1 MSMILASG
9 SPRRKELLGMIC
21 PDFVVE
27 PSSFEE
33 AGLTAET
40 PALLAGLLARGKCL
54 AVAKDHPEEIVIGCD
69 TVVDCGGE
77 VFGKPAGKE
86 DARRMLTALSGADH
100 WVHTGVCIQ
109 RGEQR
114 EESVVSTKVRFYPLT
129 EEEIEEYISTEEPYD
144 KAGGYGI
151 QGHAALFC
159 EGIEGCYY
167 NVMGL
172 PVSKVARMLK
182 NFE

>member
-21 PDFVVE
+21 PDFIVKT
-27 PSSFEE
+27 SSFDES
-33 AGLTAET
+33 GVTAQT
-40 PALLAGLLARGKCL
+40 PALLALALARGKCQ
-54 AVAKDHPEEIVIGCD
+54 AVAQDHPEDLVIGCD
-69 TVVDCGGE
+69 TVVDFNGQ
-77 VFGKPAGKE
+77 VFGKPKDKE

-100 WVHTGVCIQ
+100 WVHTGVCMQ
-109 RGEQR
+109 KGGHL
-114 EESVVSTKVRFYPLT
+114 EESVTSTRVRFYPLT
-129 EEEIEEYISTEEPYD
+129 AEEIEQYISTEEPYD

-167 NVMGL
+167 NVMGF
-172 PVSKVARMLK
+172 PVSKVVRMFQK
-182 NFE
+182 FE